1 MRYNVFFLILIANC
15 ISSMCYAAD
24 ISVEDLIRG
33 VNQAR
38 MTIQSGEIRTETI
51 EEIPAT
57 KTEEEIAASI
67 QKDIE
72 EELKRYVPHEGVDV
86 ETFKKD
92 YLIPNLKYNYKSSSS
107 YTEERHATTL
117 FQIMDT
123 DIDGYHKL
131 FKYKL
136 TIEQSPGLSLD
147 SEPAQNHHAGLIY
160 FLGLDMQTQV
170 KLDIGNIVTY
180 SSHLPRAVTLSE
192 SSRYIGYDH
201 YPIWGRSHYR
211 VHADA
216 KHVGKERIDGTEC
229 HVLEFPNVHKQRT
242 KIWVDGSIDFC
253 IRKIDIFRKLETEQL
268 TFRAEYKDYRKFNDV
283 WFPVITEETR
293 YKKDGTMSSHVVT
306 KVTSALFNVD
316 FPKDFFKVDKSL
328 YSPPGVGV
336 LPGFGTSPSS
346 PSSKEE
352 TLLLLCGPQSLLH
365 LCELLKVKTNIQE
378 LKKLSG
384 FDPNRGTTMKG
395 LKEAATY
402 KGLSPKGV
410 ISSLELL
417 KRKKVP
423 LPAIAY
429 VDDNHF
435 LVFESVDKDGVKI
448 SDPAKKY
455 DPHITWDKVSEIW
468 DGHLLI
474 LDKKKRGKQNQVP
487 LAFAD
492 APVYDFGKVLG
503 GGEIKHTFTIKNIGQ
518 KPLKIVSVTETC
530 ACTASILKQEEILP
544 GKTGKVSS
552 VLKVPSENKLIQ
564 EHILIHTD
572 DPIQNTLKLTL
583 KGEAYLPLTT
593 FPELL
598 AIGTQK
604 PLQKPLEKRVS
615 LHLQEGVKL
624 IGVRTDSKYMK
635 AELITVENIPMASLQ
650 MMRTLPVGKFSQY
663 LLVDYTYKG
672 EKATHNVYIYGE
684 IVGDLHVT
692 PNRLFFGLVKDTSS
706 FSKTITITSRD
717 TKLFEITSAES
728 SAKAVKVTV
737 AKDKN
742 ETRYQLTATISPE
755 AKPGEVSGEV
765 IIHTSSSVQPTVRV
779 PFFGII
785 ADAKLNR

>member
-1 MRYNVFFLILIANC
+1 MRYYVFFLILI
-15 ISSMCYAAD
+15 ISCFSSVCYAAD
-24 ISVEDLIRG
+24 ISVEELIRG

-38 MTIQSGEIRTETI
+38 LTIQNGEIQTETM
-51 EEIPAT
+51 EENAAI
-57 KTEEEIAASI
+57 KTEEEIAESI

-72 EELKRYVPHEGVDV
+72 KELKRFVSDDGVDV
-86 ETFKKD
+86 DTFKKD
-92 YLIPNLKYNYKSSSS
+92 YLIPNLKYNYNRSRR
-107 YTEERHATTL
+107 YTEEHNATTL
-117 FQIMDT
+117 FQVIDT
-123 DIDGYHKL
+123 DTDAYHKL

-136 TIEQSPGLSLD
+136 TMEDSPGLSLD
-147 SEPAQNHHAGLIY
+147 TETAQHHHAGFIY
-160 FLGLDMQTQV
+160 FLGYDLQTQV
-170 KLDIGNIVTY
+170 RLTIGDIVSPF
-180 SSHLPRAVTLSE
+180 SSYIPNATTLSE
-192 SSRYIGYDH
+192 TNKYFGYGH
-201 YPIWGRSHYR
+201 YSIWGRSHFR
-211 VHADA
+211 VPAGA
-216 KHVGKERIDGTEC
+216 KHVGKESIDGAEC
-229 HVLEFPNVHKQRT
+229 HVLEFTNVNKQKT
-242 KIWVDGSIDFC
+242 KIWVDDSIDFC

-283 WFPVITEETR
+283 WFPVSIEETR
-293 YKKDGTMSSHVVT
+293 NKEDGTMESREVI

-316 FPKDFFKVDKSL
+316 FSKDFFKVDKSS
-328 YSPPGVGV
+328 YRPPGVGV
-336 LPGFGTSPSS
+336 LPRFGASPTAPSS
-346 PSSKEE
+346 EEE
-352 TLLLLCGPQSLLH
+352 TLLLLCGPRSLLH

-384 FDPNRGTTMKG
+384 YHPDRGTTMKG
-395 LKEAATY
+395 LKTAATY

-410 ISSLELL
+410 IFSLELL

-455 DPHITWDKVSEIW
+455 DPYITWDKVSEIW

-604 PLQKPLEKRVS
+604 PLQKPLKKRVS

-624 IGVRTDSKYMK
+624 IGVRTDSKHMK
-635 AELITVENIPMASLQ
+635 TALYTVGDIPMINLQ
-650 MMRTLPVGKFSQY
+650 LLKTLPVGKFSQH
-663 LLVDYTYKG
+663 LLVDYNYKG
-672 EKATHNVYIYGE
+672 EKATHNVYIFGE

-706 FSKTITITSRD
+706 FSKTITIVSRD
-717 TKLFEITSAES
+717 TQPFEITSTES
-728 SAKAVKVTV
+728 STKAVKVVV
-737 AKDKN
+737 AKDEN
-742 ETRYQLTATISPE
+742 ETSYQLTTTISPE
-755 AKPGEVSGEV
+755 VKSGEVSGEV
-765 IIHTSSSVQPTVRV
+765 IIHTSSSVQPTIRV

-785 ADAKLNR
+785 AEAK